1 MIIVMGHM
9 KFAAGEGAKLATL
22 LTDHAATVA
31 QEDGCEHYSFAF
43 DAADPDL
50 VRISERWA
58 TAEALA
64 AHGQAP
70 HQKEFG
76 RALRAFTM
84 EGISVEA
91 WTGDPWRKLI

>member
-9 KFAAGEGAKLATL
+9 KFASGEGAKVAQLLAQ
-22 LTDHAATVA
+22 HAATVA
-31 QEDGCEHYSFAF
+31 QEEGCEHYSFAF

-50 VRISERWA
+50 IRIAERWA
-58 TAEALA
+58 TPEALA

-70 HQKEFG
+70 HQREFG

-84 EGISVEA
+84 AEISVEA